1 MLAVKHGASYVVA
14 CEMFEAM
21 AEVATEVVTV
31 NGLSDQVAVVAA
43 KSSDIDGL
51 PFQPDILVSELLDS
65 ALLGEGIV

>member
-1 MLAVKHGASYVVA
+1 
-14 CEMFEAM
+14 MFEAM

-43 KSSDIDGL
+43 KSSDIDSL